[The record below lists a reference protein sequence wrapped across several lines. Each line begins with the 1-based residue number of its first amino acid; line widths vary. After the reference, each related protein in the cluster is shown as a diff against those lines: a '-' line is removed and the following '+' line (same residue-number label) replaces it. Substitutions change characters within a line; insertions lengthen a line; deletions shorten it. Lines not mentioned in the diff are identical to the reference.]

1 LPCSMYFR
9 IDLLELI
16 FPTSCRHI
24 CGGPG
29 RWFHRREVALHSA
42 GEAVKRQPNSHGGNA
57 MRHTEPVQA
66 PNAPSTAHP
75 QHVEDHDRA
84 NAPDPQRRSWAIPC
98 PGIGRPGV
106 GGVGL
111 LCRQH
116 GAADHR
122 RGPGA
127 QQRGSAVARHRVP
140 AHVRRRTAARR
151 ADRGPALR
159 ATRSADRP
167 DGVHHRVAGQRV
179 RVHRRGV

>member
-1 LPCSMYFR
+1 MYFR

-84 NAPDPQRRSWAIPC
+84 NAPDPQRKSWSILALDLVAQVLVVLDIMRAPRAIEA
-98 PGIGRPGV
+98 R
-106 GGVGL
+106 
-111 LCRQH
+111 
-116 GAADHR
+116 
-122 RGPGA
+122 
-127 QQRGSAVARHRVP
+127 RHR
-140 AHVRRRTAARR
+140 
-151 ADRGPALR
+151 
-159 ATRSADRP
+159 
-167 DGVHHRVAGQRV
+167 
-179 RVHRRGV
+179 